1 MGPRETTIV
10 TESIRSLYRRSV
22 LHMAVNL
29 GVGLLLV
36 AVIWPRP
43 SPALLAGWYAALV
56 GVTVVRTLLRR
67 HFHARRRLGPE
78 VLLWGRLHTVG
89 AFVAGCIWGS
99 AGALFYESGNLAHEV
114 MLILTMIGMATG
126 AVSFNAAYLP
136 SFAGFAVP
144 LVLPLLVRLGMEG
157 DTVHVALAAMG
168 AVYLAMLL
176 SAATDQNRMLTTALR
191 LRQEREGLVQELRLA
206 KKQAETASRAKS
218 EFLATMSHELRTPLT
233 AINGFSEILENEL
246 FGPLGNPR
254 YRNYAADIRASGSHL
269 LDLINDI
276 LDLSKAEAGALTLDL
291 GPMDLVQP
299 VESAVRLLRE
309 RVASAGLDLDVDL
322 PSGPLRIEGDE
333 RAIKQALINLLSNA
347 MKFTPAGGRIRIAV
361 ARAGDGWA
369 SVTVRDTGIG
379 MRREDIPLA
388 LSPFGQIDRPVVK
401 DQRGTGLG
409 LPLAKTLIE
418 LHGGTLEMDSEPG
431 LGTTVTLRI
440 PASRVEEPAST

>member
-1 MGPRETTIV
+1 MGPRETAIAA
-10 TESIRSLYRRSV
+10 ESIRALYRRSH
-22 LHMAVNL
+22 LHVAVNL

-43 SPALLAGWYAALV
+43 SPALLMGWYVAVVA
-56 GVTVVRTLLRR
+56 VTAVRALLRQR
-67 HFHARRRLGPE
+67 FHARRRLGSE

-89 AFVAGCIWGS
+89 AVVAGCVWGA
-99 AGALFYESGNLAHEV
+99 AGPLLYESGNLAHEV
-114 MLILTMIGMATG
+114 MLVLTVIGMATG
-126 AVSFNAAYLP
+126 AVAFNAAYLP

-144 LVLPLLVRLGMEG
+144 VVLPLLLRLALEG
-157 DTVHVALAAMG
+157 DTVHITLSAMG
-168 AVYLAMLL
+168 GVYLLMLL
-176 SAATDQNRMLTTALR
+176 SAAADQNRMLTTALR

-233 AINGFSEILENEL
+233 AINGFSEILESEM

-291 GPMDLVQP
+291 GPMNLVHP

-309 RVASAGLDLDVDL
+309 RINNAGLDLEVEL
-322 PSGPLRIEGDE
+322 PDRPLRIEGDE

-347 MKFTPAGGRIRIAV
+347 MKFTPAGGRIRIAL
-361 ARAGDGWA
+361 APREDGWA
-369 SVTVRDTGIG
+369 SITVHDTGIG

-388 LSPFGQIDRPVVK
+388 LSPFGQINRPVVK
-401 DQRGTGLG
+401 DLKGTGLG

-431 LGTTVTLRI
+431 RGTTVSLRI
-440 PASRVEEPAST
+440 PAVRIEEPATT